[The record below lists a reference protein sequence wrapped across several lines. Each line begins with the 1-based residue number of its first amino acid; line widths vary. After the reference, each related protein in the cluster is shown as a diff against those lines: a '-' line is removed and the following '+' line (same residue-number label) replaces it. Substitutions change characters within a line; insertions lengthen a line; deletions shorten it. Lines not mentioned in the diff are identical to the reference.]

1 MVANTFLTV
10 IPGWI
15 NTDDPVSDQE
25 AGSFSV
31 SPSPNTSSDVH
42 YDIEVDQSVDIN
54 LTQNNPMWRILS
66 EVGIDA
72 ESDLH
77 DTEEEYSIIS
87 RLGSSCVANLF
98 QLVIIDGPKR
108 ITDVQYWTAKG
119 RYKDALKP
127 RSI

>member
-66 EVGIDA
+66 EVGIDVISVTN
-72 ESDLH
+72 EDWNDELE
-77 DTEEEYSIIS
+77 TEDDQ
-87 RLGSSCVANLF
+87 LGLDEA
-98 QLVIIDGPKR
+98 IP
-108 ITDVQYWTAKG
+108 
-119 RYKDALKP
+119 
-127 RSI
+127 